1 MKGDEDMDE
10 FLRQINIQIFR
21 QWIMNQSKENFE
33 IYQTSDPDVIAIE
46 TISSYTEISFND
58 MDIIEFVVNNKHN
71 QRVEFYIHFQM
82 NTLSHAVGLYKE
94 MLECIHNTM
103 TSNGVKIL
111 LCCSGGL
118 TTGMYIDD
126 LNKAAELLGLDY
138 DFSAIPYANL
148 YEVGSNYDVILLAPQ
163 ISYEYSKIIQVLKDV
178 LVIKIP
184 PKVFAKYNVTDMLSL
199 IDKEMRS
206 FKKRDES
213 KTQEVNFQLPHIQ
226 QEILCISVKR
236 VRAPRININYKLF
249 RKGKVIVE
257 NEIIK
262 TRSITEKDIYDVI
275 EVMFAKH
282 PNIKIVGISMLGI
295 VNDHG
300 VHLPG
305 HFLDGFDFMTPL
317 REKYPATF
325 ILENDI
331 NCAALGFYLVQQK
344 YHSISMV
351 TKTRLDKPG
360 GVGSVVNGNLLTGLN
375 HLAGEI
381 QYLPIDLDEY
391 IQDYQGYVEVL
402 AHYLL
407 SIIALLSPQV
417 IAIYSPV
424 ISQTEELIYYITQ
437 KLPRKFIPELI
448 LIDDL
453 SEYASIG
460 LLQQCIN
467 TLEK

>member
-1 MKGDEDMDE
+1 MDE
-10 FLRQINIQIFR
+10 FLRQINISVFR

-33 IYQTSDPDVIAIE
+33 VYQTSDPDIIAIE

-82 NTLSHAVGLYKE
+82 NTLSHAVGLYNE
-94 MLECIHNTM
+94 MLECIHNTNSASG
-103 TSNGVKIL
+103 TKIL

-118 TTGMYIDD
+118 TTGMYKDD
-126 LNKAAELLGLDY
+126 LNRAAELLGLDY
-138 DFSAIPYANL
+138 DFSAVSYTNL
-148 YEVGSNYDVILLAPQ
+148 YEIGANYDVILLAPQ
-163 ISYEYSKIIQVLKDV
+163 ISYEHSKVIQAFKDAV
-178 LVIKIP
+178 VIKIP
-184 PKVFAKYNVTDMLSL
+184 PKVFAKYNVTEMLSI
-199 IDKEMRS
+199 IDKEMKS
-206 FKKRDES
+206 FKNRKES
-213 KTQEVNFQLPHIQ
+213 KTSDVHFQLPHTQ
-226 QEILCISVKR
+226 QEILCISIKR

-249 RKGKVIVE
+249 HKGKIIVE

-262 TRSITEKDIYDVI
+262 TRSITEKDIYDIV
-275 EVMFAKH
+275 EVMFAKY
-282 PNIKIVGISMLGI
+282 PRIEIVGISMLGI
-295 VNDHG
+295 VNEHG
-300 VHLPG
+300 VDLPG
-305 HFLDGFDFMTPL
+305 HSLDGFDFMTPL
-317 REKYPATF
+317 RERYPAKF

-331 NCAALGFYLVQQK
+331 NCAALGFYLIQEK

-360 GVGSVVNGNLLTGLN
+360 GVGSVVNGKLLTGLN

-381 QYLPIDLDEY
+381 QYLPIDLNEY
-391 IQDYQGYVEVL
+391 TQDYQGYVEVL

-407 SIIALLSPQV
+407 SIIALLSPQM

-437 KLPRKFIPELI
+437 KLPRKFIPELL

-453 SEYASIG
+453 SEYASFG
-460 LLQQCIN
+460 LLQQCIDAI
-467 TLEK
+467 EK